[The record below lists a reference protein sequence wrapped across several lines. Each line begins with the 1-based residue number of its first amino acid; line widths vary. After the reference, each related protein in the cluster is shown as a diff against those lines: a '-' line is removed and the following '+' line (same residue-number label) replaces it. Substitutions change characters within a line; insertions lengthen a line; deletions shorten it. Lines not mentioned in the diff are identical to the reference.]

1 MITLFSWGYWGW
13 GNATEQLVESADL
26 AEKKRGFK
34 PPVFVDI
41 RRKRQG
47 RAKGFVGDAWR
58 QAGELCEYCLRSD
71 DGTDN
76 GFRLHLIA
84 SAGHPVSSAHRHE
97 D

>member
-41 RRKRQG
+41 RRERQG
-47 RAKGFVGDAWR
+47 RAKGLSVRPSEKSLANR
-58 QAGELCEYCLRSD
+58 VLL
-71 DGTDN
+71 DGRTWQ
-76 GFRLHLIA
+76 
-84 SAGHPVSSAHRHE
+84 
-97 D
+97 